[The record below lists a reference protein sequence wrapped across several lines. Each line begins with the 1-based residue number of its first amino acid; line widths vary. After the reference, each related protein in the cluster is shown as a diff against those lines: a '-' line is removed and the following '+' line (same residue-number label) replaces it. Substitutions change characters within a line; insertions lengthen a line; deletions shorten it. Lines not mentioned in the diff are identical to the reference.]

1 MQAIKYA
8 YTVYDNSPMNRAI
21 TRIFH
26 PTLDDPDAEV
36 YEKQIQGNPSNWGTP
51 EWEEDYNSDKSFEQY
66 LAIPEWF
73 PSGYYAVSMINM
85 ADLGGN
91 YSNTYFVNDTADY
104 HIPESRKLKEFKDV
118 RDSIYVE
125 TLYPDYIRPELDL
138 NNITIVAEPTNPE
151 APNGETRVDITMIAR
166 DLSDYEGHESGVATV
181 GFVLRDPL
189 GNDFSYATGNST
201 MNHPELDYYDFNPD
215 LNSNWAVYHFDL
227 VLPAGSAPGIWGMA
241 SADIRDKAGNIKR
254 YSFVELVR
262 FDIIESDVELDEPL
276 AAEILSDYVNASNV
290 ENISATISCSPCE
303 GLNYLYTSIQLNWRC
318 CCAREWSF

>member
-1 MQAIKYA
+1 
-8 YTVYDNSPMNRAI
+8 
-21 TRIFH
+21 
-26 PTLDDPDAEV
+26 
-36 YEKQIQGNPSNWGTP
+36 
-51 EWEEDYNSDKSFEQY
+51 
-66 LAIPEWF
+66 
-73 PSGYYAVSMINM
+73 M
-85 ADLGGN
+85 ADSGGN

-201 MNHPELDYYDFNPD
+201 MNHP
-215 LNSNWAVYHFDL
+215 
-227 VLPAGSAPGIWGMA
+227 
-241 SADIRDKAGNIKR
+241 
-254 YSFVELVR
+254 
-262 FDIIESDVELDEPL
+262 
-276 AAEILSDYVNASNV
+276 
-290 ENISATISCSPCE
+290 
-303 GLNYLYTSIQLNWRC
+303 
-318 CCAREWSF
+318 